1 MEDRGEV
8 EKNYTIHMKFI
19 VRTLITAATLMI
31 VAYVLPGIAVEGWVP
46 AVVGAV
52 FLSVM
57 NAIVRPILIVLTLPV
72 TILTLGLFI
81 FVINA
86 GLLLFVAS
94 FVPGI
99 HITSFGSALAGSLL
113 ISLISTLASRKA

>member
-1 MEDRGEV
+1 
-8 EKNYTIHMKFI
+8 MKFI

-57 NAIVRPILIVLTLPV
+57 NAIVRPVLIVLTLPV

-86 GLLLFVAS
+86 SLLFFVAS

-99 HITSFGSALAGSLL
+99 HITSFMSALVGSVL
-113 ISLISTLASRKA
+113 ISLISTLASHKS